1 MDLKAESLKAI
12 RKAKAFARDG
22 NRGAAQICLDRAA
35 QFWPVSQGT
44 LTTVNR
50 LLREARDRLGVEQYE
65 ESAKLG
71 Y

>member
-12 RKAKAFARDG
+12 RVAKGYARDG
-22 NRGAAQICLDRAA
+22 NRTWAQICLDRAN

-44 LTTVNR
+44 ITTVNR

-65 ESAKLG
+65 EFAKEA
-71 Y
+71 